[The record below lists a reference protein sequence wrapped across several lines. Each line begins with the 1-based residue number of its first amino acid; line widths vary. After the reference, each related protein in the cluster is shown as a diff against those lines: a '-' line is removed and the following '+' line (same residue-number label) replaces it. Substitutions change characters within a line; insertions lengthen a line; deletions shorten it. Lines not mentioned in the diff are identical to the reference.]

1 MSYIHF
7 TVSHEMVVNS
17 EGRQIVRITAKSDW
31 PKAEIIT
38 GVDLCEYDEHVE
50 RYIRVLEAEFQRQ
63 FDIYNKEYVEGNP
76 DDKDFEP
83 YDITYSDFFKIAEK
97 IKHFV

>member
-31 PKAEIIT
+31 PEVEIIT
-38 GVDLCEYDEHVE
+38 GVDLCKYDEHVE

-63 FDIYNKEYVEGNP
+63 LDIYNKEYIEDYPN
-76 DDKDFEP
+76 DKEFEP
-83 YDITYSDFFKIAEK
+83 YDVIYSNFFEIAEK
-97 IKHFV
+97 IRKIA